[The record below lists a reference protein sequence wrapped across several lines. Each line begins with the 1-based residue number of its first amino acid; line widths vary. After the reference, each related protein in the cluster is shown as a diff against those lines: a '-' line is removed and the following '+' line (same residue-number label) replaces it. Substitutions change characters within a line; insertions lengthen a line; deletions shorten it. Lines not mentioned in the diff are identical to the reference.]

1 MSDPPQVALPLHLS
15 SLLKILTLLPKPE
28 IWGPH
33 WSHLP
38 HPWLSALTVLFAWDS
53 LDLSQ
58 KPVST
63 LETLLLKLSFLKSVS
78 SSLSPSWNYFN
89 LLPLFTEFLLLK
101 KITFSSTYWR
111 NTSFKKM
118 QFFHRWNWEIEN
130 IGRNK

>member
-33 WSHLP
+33 WSQLP

-53 LDLSQ
+53 LDLSP

-63 LETLLLKLSFLKSVS
+63 SETLLLKLSFLKSVS
-78 SSLSPSWNYFN
+78 PSLSPSWNYFN
-89 LLPLFTEFLLLK
+89 LLPSFTEFLLLK
-101 KITFSSTYWR
+101 KNNIFFYLLKKYIF
-111 NTSFKKM
+111 FKKCR
-118 QFFHRWNWEIEN
+118 FFTDEIGKQR
-130 IGRNK
+130 I